1 MKPESP
7 KQGSPVFSM
16 SANRTRRC
24 RYRLHSSALGA
35 VVIDVAL
42 NGVYHA
48 VLAFFDDAYMISGYP
63 P

>member
-1 MKPESP
+1 M
-7 KQGSPVFSM
+7 QGSPVFSM
-16 SANRTRRC
+16 PANRTRRC

>member
-1 MKPESP
+1 MVAS
-7 KQGSPVFSM
+7 
-16 SANRTRRC
+16 
-24 RYRLHSSALGA
+24 LGA

-48 VLAFFDDAYMISGYP
+48 VLAFFNDAYMISGYP